1 MLKNKNNHGQAWI
14 VFGPQGSGKSTQAEK
29 LAEHLKCPLFE
40 AGQQIRQLIESGS
53 PAGQRAHE
61 ATTNGQLIPNDILKQ
76 LIVDFL
82 TTVDVRHCVVF
93 DGFPRNMD
101 QCQVLHDLAEKYHW
115 QVTGLLIEISDETAK
130 ERLAN
135 RFTMV
140 DGQKVFRE
148 DDTPEVVAKRLAT
161 FKRETLPIVTW
172 LETHYQVITID
183 GQPPISEVTANIFT
197 KVQEISHD

>member
-1 MLKNKNNHGQAWI
+1 MLKSKNNHGHAWI

-29 LAEHLKCPLFE
+29 LAEQLKCPLFE
-40 AGQQIRQLIESGS
+40 AGLQIRQLIESGS

-76 LIVDFL
+76 LIIDFL
-82 TTVDVRHCVVF
+82 AAVDARDCIVF
-93 DGFPRNMD
+93 DGFPRNIE
-101 QCQVLHDLAEKYHW
+101 QCEVLHDLADQYQW
-115 QVTGLLIEISDETAK
+115 QVTGLFIEISDEIAK

-135 RFTMV
+135 RFTVV

-148 DDTPEVVAKRLAT
+148 DDTPAVVAKRLAT

-172 LETHYQVITID
+172 LETHYRVITIN
-183 GQPPISEVTANIFT
+183 GQPPIPEVTTNIFAQ
-197 KVQEISHD
+197 VQEVNHG